1 MNIVGIGSIE
11 QALKI
16 DLKLAIKKG
25 GGGKKSC
32 YHLGRRKMGSNS
44 LKTVALDIY
53 FIYWAILGIFRTLLF
68 SYFTAQELQDPLASY
83 LKHIF

>member
-16 DLKLAIKKG
+16 DLKVPKKKKKKQKIILPRWKEKNGIKI
-25 GGGKKSC
+25 
-32 YHLGRRKMGSNS
+32 
-44 LKTVALDIY
+44 LKTAASEIY

-68 SYFTAQELQDPLASY
+68 SYFTAPKLQDPLASY

>member
-16 DLKLAIKKG
+16 DLRLAKKKK
-25 GGGKKSC
+25 GKKSC

-44 LKTVALDIY
+44 LKTVALEIY

>member
-25 GGGKKSC
+25 GGAKNNVTTLEGEKW
-32 YHLGRRKMGSNS
+32 
-44 LKTVALDIY
+44 DQ
-53 FIYWAILGIFRTLLF
+53 IL
-68 SYFTAQELQDPLASY
+68 
-83 LKHIF
+83 

>member
-16 DLKLAIKKG
+16 DLKLAKK
-25 GGGKKSC
+25 KKKKAKN
-32 YHLGRRKMGSNS
+32 HVTTLEGEKMGSNS
-44 LKTVALDIY
+44 LKTVALEIY

>member
-16 DLKLAIKKG
+16 DLKVPKKKKAQKIILPPWKEKNGIKI
-25 GGGKKSC
+25 
-32 YHLGRRKMGSNS
+32 
-44 LKTVALDIY
+44 LKTAALEIY

-68 SYFTAQELQDPLASY
+68 SYFTAPKLQDPLASY